1 MSVPMSSKA
10 SLPSRSTSA
19 GVCFAFAG
27 KNAHRTF
34 FSGSCEDGIEFGIRH
49 TDNTQIG
56 TEWSNRSILR
66 FSADLRAQKDL
77 WSARAPGK
85 HRQPTVSPA
94 RSGTLVRSQIAVA
107 KVKWMVAA
115 LVERALDFGEARP
128 REGLNNGDLGARLLC

>member
-77 WSARAPGK
+77 WSARGPGK
-85 HRQPTVSPA
+85 HRQLDGLA
-94 RSGTLVRSQIAVA
+94 RAQRHPGPQPDRG
-107 KVKWMVAA
+107 
-115 LVERALDFGEARP
+115 GESEMDGGSSR
-128 REGLNNGDLGARLLC
+128 RESLGFW